1 MALNRTRARE
11 LLQKFDFASLFV
23 QEMGWNSVPDSRPLP
38 IGDTGYMRRLISHV
52 SGVAVLEVFPAAPN
66 ETLPNRETSDK
77 VHRQIEQ
84 LAHENVIIFLD
95 DDGDRAKSMMYWVK
109 REDGKRR
116 PRRHHYF
123 KGQPGDLFMSKID
136 GMVIEMVEL
145 REDGSLPISEVTS
158 RLAAAL
164 DIERVTKRFY
174 SEFSGLRVD
183 FINLIQG
190 IPREADRNWYASVL
204 LNRLMFI
211 YFLQKKGFIQENG
224 NYLENKLEE
233 SQARGRDRYYSE
245 FLDALFFEGF
255 AKPAHERSPETRRLL
270 GAIPYLNGGLFI
282 RHRLELDYGAIQIP
296 DRAFENV
303 LRLFGN
309 YSWHLDDSLGASDN
323 EINPDV
329 LGYIFE
335 KYINQKAYG
344 AYYTRGEITEYLCQR
359 SIHSVILEKVKA
371 HSGRQFDDLSDLLTR
386 LDADLC
392 RLLLNVIL
400 HKLSI
405 LDPACGSGA
414 FLVAAMN
421 NLLNIYG
428 AVFGAIDRLND
439 SNLRRQAEKIR
450 REHPSINYYMRKQ
463 IIVNNLYGVDIMDE
477 ATEIAKLRLFLA
489 LVSVAHETD
498 DLEPLP
504 NIDFNIMAGNSLI
517 GLLNVDEKRF
527 DDKKQMHYMFQDE
540 MSASYRRVLDEKNRL
555 IKLYRDT
562 GALLAPTPNPSRHLY
577 GGHPKM
583 REGLTSPL
591 QELRGR
597 INAQRHDA
605 QSLLNE
611 ILLDDFRALK
621 IQYEGA
627 QLKGRAKKRP
637 LQTADIEALNPFH
650 WGYEFD
656 EIIETRGGFDVIIT
670 NPPWEVFQTDEKEFF
685 QQFDPLIQ
693 KKKLRITDWKK
704 QRKQLLEDPEIAQAW
719 LEYVSGFPH
728 VSRYIK
734 TSPQYKNQI
743 SRMDGKIVSRKIN
756 LYAVFT
762 EQCFRLLRDGGSCGI
777 VIPSGIYSD
786 LGTKQLRQML
796 FEETKVT
803 GLFGFENRKAIFEG
817 VHKSFKFVVLSFIKI
832 ELRRGGSFPASF
844 MRHDVKELA
853 DFPADDSVKVSVDLI
868 KRSSPSSLSV
878 TEFKSALDIE
888 IVEKML
894 RFPLLGEQLSERW
907 NVRFRQELNMTS
919 DSNLFHE
926 APGAG
931 RLPLYEG
938 KMIWQFQHGYAA
950 PRYWIDEAAGRQR
963 VLGRKGVDYGQ
974 RLDYQMY
981 RLGFRAIASSTN
993 ERTMIMTMIPPN
1005 VFCNHMLPV
1014 EKRGDQ
1020 HLPNE
1025 VRLLLC
1031 SLMTSYVVDYYLR
1044 QQMTMYLAF
1053 FNLYQTPV
1061 PRLMPGDRFFDAIA
1075 RRAAQ
1080 LICTAP
1086 EYDDLAAEVGLGG
1099 HHKGVINLLER
1110 ARLRAELDGI
1120 IAHIYGLSEAEFA
1133 HVLGTFPLVDAGVK
1147 AAALEAY
1154 RAVARGAVM

>member
-1 MALNRTRARE
+1 MALNRTSARE

-38 IGDTGYMRRLISHV
+38 IGDTGYMRRLIAQM

-66 ETLPNRETSDK
+66 ETLPDRETSDK
-77 VHRQIEQ
+77 LHRQIEQ

-116 PRRHHYF
+116 PRRYHYF

-136 GMVIEMVEL
+136 GMVIEMDEL

-255 AKPAHERSPETRRLL
+255 AKPAQERSAESRPLL

-296 DRAFENV
+296 DRAFKNV

-392 RLLLNVIL
+392 RRLLNEIL
-400 HKLSI
+400 PKLSI

-517 GLLNVDEKRF
+517 GLLNVDETRF
-527 DDKKQMHYMFQDE
+527 DSKRDMAGKAQQDFLQQRKAE
-540 MSASYRRVLDEKNRL
+540 SYRRALIEKNRL
-555 IKLYRDT
+555 ITLYRDT
-562 GALLAPTPNPSRHLY
+562 DSDYSDHLQNLR
-577 GGHPKM
+577 KEINDQ
-583 REGLTSPL
+583 RE
-591 QELRGR
+591 E
-597 INAQRHDA
+597 AQA
-605 QSLLNE
+605 VLND
-611 ILLDDFRALK
+611 ILLEDFQALK
-621 IQYEGA
+621 IQYEEA

-637 LQTADIEALNPFH
+637 LRTADIEALNPFH

-762 EQCFRLLRDGGSCGI
+762 EQCLRLLRDGGSCGI

-796 FEETKVT
+796 FEKTAIS
-803 GLFGFENRKAIFEG
+803 GLFGFENRKAIFED
-817 VHKSFKFVVLSFIKI
+817 VHRSFKFVVLSFIKI
-832 ELRRGGSFPASF
+832 ELRGGGIGASPQVLCG
-844 MRHDVKELA
+844 MMSKNW
-853 DFPADDSVKVSVDLI
+853 LI
-868 KRSSPSSLSV
+868 SRLTTASRSASISS
-878 TEFKSALDIE
+878 
-888 IVEKML
+888 
-894 RFPLLGEQLSERW
+894 
-907 NVRFRQELNMTS
+907 N
-919 DSNLFHE
+919 
-926 APGAG
+926 
-931 RLPLYEG
+931 
-938 KMIWQFQHGYAA
+938 
-950 PRYWIDEAAGRQR
+950 
-963 VLGRKGVDYGQ
+963 
-974 RLDYQMY
+974 
-981 RLGFRAIASSTN
+981 
-993 ERTMIMTMIPPN
+993 
-1005 VFCNHMLPV
+1005 
-1014 EKRGDQ
+1014 
-1020 HLPNE
+1020 
-1025 VRLLLC
+1025 
-1031 SLMTSYVVDYYLR
+1031 
-1044 QQMTMYLAF
+1044 
-1053 FNLYQTPV
+1053 
-1061 PRLMPGDRFFDAIA
+1061 A
-1075 RRAAQ
+1075 RRRRRC
-1080 LICTAP
+1080 L
-1086 EYDDLAAEVGLGG
+1086 
-1099 HHKGVINLLER
+1099 
-1110 ARLRAELDGI
+1110 
-1120 IAHIYGLSEAEFA
+1120 
-1133 HVLGTFPLVDAGVK
+1133 
-1147 AAALEAY
+1147 
-1154 RAVARGAVM
+1154 

>member
-11 LLQKFDFASLFV
+11 ILQKFDFASLFV

-38 IGDTGYMRRLISHV
+38 IGDTGYMRRLIAQM

-77 VHRQIEQ
+77 LHRQIEQ

-145 REDGSLPISEVTS
+145 REDGSIPLSIVNKK
-158 RLAAAL
+158 LDAAL

-255 AKPAHERSPETRRLL
+255 AKPAQERSAESRRLL

-296 DRAFENV
+296 DRAFKNV
-303 LRLFGN
+303 LCLFGN

-335 KYINQKAYG
+335 KYINQKAFG

-392 RLLLNVIL
+392 RQLLNEIL
-400 HKLSI
+400 PKLSI

-527 DDKKQMHYMFQDE
+527 DSKSDMAGKAQQDFLQQRKAE
-540 MSASYRRVLDEKNRL
+540 SYRRALAEKNRL
-555 IKLYRDT
+555 IALYRDSVDLFT
-562 GALLAPTPNPSRHLY
+562 AGRGDIPYRPSPSLPDESSGAGGRHDM
-577 GGHPKM
+577 P
-583 REGLTSPL
+583 PL
-591 QELRGR
+591 QELRDN
-597 INAQRHDA
+597 INAQRQDA

-611 ILLDDFRALK
+611 ILLDDFLALK
-621 IQYEGA
+621 IQYEQA
-627 QLKGRAKKRP
+627 QLKGRAQKRQ

-670 NPPWEVFQTDEKEFF
+670 NPPWEVFKPQDEEFF
-685 QQFDPLIQ
+685 AQYDDSMRQ
-693 KKKLRITDWKK
+693 KRANRVDKRRIKA
-704 QRKQLLEDPEIAQAW
+704 QLLEDADIRR
-719 LEYVSGFPH
+719 EYLQYQSGYRH
-728 VSRYIK
+728 VSAYYR
-734 TSPQYKNQI
+734 SAPQYQNQI
-743 SRMDGKIVSRKIN
+743 SRVDGRKQGSDIN
-756 LYAVFT
+756 LYKLFT
-762 EQCFRLLRDGGSCGI
+762 EQCFRLLRDKTNTEPGGACGI

-796 FEETKVT
+796 FEKTAIS

-817 VHKSFKFVVLSFIKI
+817 VHRSFKFVVLSFVKKQ
-832 ELRRGGSFPASF
+832 LRGGGGGS
-844 MRHDVKELA
+844 ELPRK
-853 DFPADDSVKVSVDLI
+853 F
-868 KRSSPSSLSV
+868 
-878 TEFKSALDIE
+878 
-888 IVEKML
+888 
-894 RFPLLGEQLSERW
+894 
-907 NVRFRQELNMTS
+907 
-919 DSNLFHE
+919 
-926 APGAG
+926 
-931 RLPLYEG
+931 
-938 KMIWQFQHGYAA
+938 YAA
-950 PRYWIDEAAGRQR
+950 
-963 VLGRKGVDYGQ
+963 
-974 RLDYQMY
+974 
-981 RLGFRAIASSTN
+981 
-993 ERTMIMTMIPPN
+993 
-1005 VFCNHMLPV
+1005 
-1014 EKRGDQ
+1014 
-1020 HLPNE
+1020 
-1025 VRLLLC
+1025 
-1031 SLMTSYVVDYYLR
+1031 
-1044 QQMTMYLAF
+1044 
-1053 FNLYQTPV
+1053 
-1061 PRLMPGDRFFDAIA
+1061 
-1075 RRAAQ
+1075 
-1080 LICTAP
+1080 
-1086 EYDDLAAEVGLGG
+1086 
-1099 HHKGVINLLER
+1099 
-1110 ARLRAELDGI
+1110 
-1120 IAHIYGLSEAEFA
+1120 
-1133 HVLGTFPLVDAGVK
+1133 
-1147 AAALEAY
+1147 
-1154 RAVARGAVM
+1154 